1 MIRAIQEFFFARIET
16 EQQSADNDHALHLA
30 TAALLFE
37 ILRVD
42 DREHP
47 EELSAVGKALKDVF
61 SLGEAE
67 IAQLSELA
75 RCEAEESVSL
85 HQFTSL
91 VNEYFSPQQ
100 RVRVVEMLWQVAY
113 ADSYLN
119 RYEEALVR
127 KISDLLYVPHR
138 DFIRA
143 KHRVLDQLPTPP
155 E

>member
-1 MIRAIQEFFFARIET
+1 MIRAIQEFFFTRIDAECA
-16 EQQSADNDHALHLA
+16 SGDDAHALHLA

-37 ILRVD
+37 MLRAD
-42 DREHP
+42 NEEHP
-47 EELSAVGKALKDVF
+47 DEAAAIEKALQDVF
-61 SLGEAE
+61 SLSKAE
-67 IAQLSELA
+67 TAELLELA
-75 RCEAEESVSL
+75 RREAEESVSL

-91 VNEYFSPQQ
+91 VNRHFSARQ

-113 ADSYLN
+113 ADGQLD

-143 KHRVLDQLPTPP
+143 KHLVRA
-155 E
+155 